1 MPFCRRPAVGWM
13 RNLSGYLRRRLQ
25 SSYGIPNGVS
35 PILDLGNQ
43 RLSGHSWNRQ
53 VPTLPTRTAGELT
66 FKTECRPLLHWTPR
80 QKACGSVW
88 GTQLWNPNSPAEVL
102 KGSVIS
108 WLVGKRPISGMPI
121 YFDKLLSSC
130 RNLKRWND
138 YLHENPDCWCF
149 VCHHLASQLGRG
161 MIHKDKKSEL
171 SIWTWPTLT
180 NLLFAKHGQLMTIK
194 GKRWCLWCI
203 IFLWVCIVTE
213 MILQG
218 PRPLLI
224 WQVGCPRSH
233 EFLVTSWPTR
243 ILQVKRIHQ
252 KWQSFTLDSGLM
264 VLSQSNWS
272 DGRWAGGDTIVWR
285 DPSCTSYPLVI

>member
-138 YLHENPDCWCF
+138 YLHENPDCWCLSATILP
-149 VCHHLASQLGRG
+149 VNLDVLWSTKIRNLSCP
-161 MIHKDKKSEL
+161 SEHDQH
-171 SIWTWPTLT
+171 WPT
-180 NLLFAKHGQLMTIK
+180 F
-194 GKRWCLWCI
+194 C
-203 IFLWVCIVTE
+203 
-213 MILQG
+213 
-218 PRPLLI
+218 
-224 WQVGCPRSH
+224 
-233 EFLVTSWPTR
+233 
-243 ILQVKRIHQ
+243 
-252 KWQSFTLDSGLM
+252 
-264 VLSQSNWS
+264 SQNM
-272 DGRWAGGDTIVWR
+272 DN
-285 DPSCTSYPLVI
+285 